1 MVPCGWEEGWHQEGV
16 SEMQSK
22 KPTFAFLNELQN
34 LLQWFTPDMEVNN
47 LLPGKEGW
55 GAKEERDGIE
65 ERM

>member
-1 MVPCGWEEGWHQEGV
+1 M

-55 GAKEERDGIE
+55 GAKEERDGRE

>member
-1 MVPCGWEEGWHQEGV
+1 
-16 SEMQSK
+16 MQSK

-34 LLQWFTPDMEVNN
+34 LLQWFTPDMEVN

-55 GAKEERDGIE
+55 GAKEERDGRE